1 MVFPVPTDLKWWL
14 LNWSMYALGINFMG
28 RKQETNL
35 LAFFRKTHKSQ
46 NTKIVNHLEIRFC
59 KVWLN
64 CDTMIRNL
72 SSSCDRQAMLPLQL
86 TLNDY
91 ISFNFSEDNW
101 VGNTWLIMECRL
113 SNQSA
118 VLVLYIYSPS
128 NTTQQHMAQL
138 LDTYQINVNVDILHI
153 LILSPNKSLLCSR

>member
-1 MVFPVPTDLKWWL
+1 
-14 LNWSMYALGINFMG
+14 MG

-35 LAFFRKTHKSQ
+35 LAYFRKTYKSQ

-72 SSSCDRQAMLPLQL
+72 SSSCDRQAMLPLQM

-91 ISFNFSEDNW
+91 ISVNFSEDNW
-101 VGNTWLIMECRL
+101 VGNTWLIMEWRL
-113 SNQSA
+113 CNQSA

-138 LDTYQINVNVDILHI
+138 LDTYQCQCRYTTYTHTQSKQECSLFP
-153 LILSPNKSLLCSR
+153 LIPYANFPSIEYCFQTSR